1 MPNMNIAIALLL
13 GTFAFLLVIRTP
25 VAFSLLAASVLTSIY
40 LKIPLMSV
48 GVQMV
53 KGIHSFSLMA
63 IPFFI
68 LMGEIMSQ
76 GGISKRLIQ
85 FANLFVGRMRGGLAQ
100 VNIVASM
107 FFGGIS
113 GSAIAD
119 VSSIGAMLIQ

>member
-1 MPNMNIAIALLL
+1 MPDMNLAIALLL
-13 GTFAFLLVIRTP
+13 GSFAFLLLVKTP
-25 VAFSLLAASVLTSIY
+25 VSFALLASSLLTSVY

-48 GVQMV
+48 GVQLV

-68 LMGEIMSQ
+68 LMGEIMGQ
-76 GGISKRLIQ
+76 GGISDRLIK

-100 VNIVASM
+100 VNILASM

-119 VSSIGAMLIQ
+119 VSSAPC